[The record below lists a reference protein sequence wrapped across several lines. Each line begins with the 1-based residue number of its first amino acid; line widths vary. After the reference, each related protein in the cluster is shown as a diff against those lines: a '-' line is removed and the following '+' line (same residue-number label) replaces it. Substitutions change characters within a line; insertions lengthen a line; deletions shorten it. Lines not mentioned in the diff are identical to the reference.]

1 MGYFNYFIKCI
12 IKKFVNTIFK
22 PKGLLLI
29 FIIIFVLYLFCGV
42 SRADWTDD
50 DINYVF
56 ESFSNITTNQGTIIS
71 QLSSIELNTYQT
83 RQELE
88 WINGVLTNTQS
99 LISSISSTTTNISNT
114 LQTITSQLTTVSNE
128 ITNIYNKL
136 DENQKELLTELEED
150 NQAVLEELNM
160 IRDAIN
166 GSDEEPASFTVL
178 DVINSSNS
186 NNNFERVKP
195 IKIHYEPR
203 YTYTVKVYYTHPWE
217 SSAFNINVLA
227 TDNALSTGFSY
238 YDYEFYSIGKVPSL
252 STNYVITYEVPSTNP
267 EFIYFNWGLRIVNVE
282 VTRSIKGIVE
292 SLNDS
297 NSLQQ
302 QQNQLQQEQNDF
314 LSKPSDDS
322 DVSVDSFNSVD
333 SNDIT
338 SSGLTGVF
346 NNIYSSIT
354 SWNSKNVNLPIP
366 YTNKT
371 ITIPANYT
379 ESMLSSFGGNWII
392 TFIHS
397 IYYFIVARFMIYS
410 ITDIINS
417 IKSGSILNTDSKN
430 NITTDML

>member
-12 IKKFVNTIFK
+12 IRKFVNTIFN

-29 FIIIFVLYLFCGV
+29 FLIIFLLYFFCGTA
-42 SRADWTDD
+42 RAEWTDD
-50 DINYVF
+50 DILYF
-56 ESFSNITTNQGTIIS
+56 YESVATITGNQGVMIS
-71 QLSSIELNTYQT
+71 QLIDMGVDVTDIENKLNIVSEDIAGIRTQTTVIRTKVLEIVNQLNT
-83 RQELE
+83 
-88 WINGVLTNTQS
+88 
-99 LISSISSTTTNISNT
+99 ISSS
-114 LQTITSQLTTVSNE
+114 

-136 DENQKELLTELEED
+136 DENQQQLLTELEKD
-150 NQAVLEELNM
+150 NEAVLNELNM

-166 GSDEEPASFTVL
+166 GSEEESTIYSDLGIIRSSA
-178 DVINSSNS
+178 NSYNYRLKCIS
-186 NNNFERVKP
+186 
-195 IKIHYEPR
+195 IDYEAR
-203 YTYTVKVYYTHPWE
+203 YTYKVRLHISNTGSATRNMSAYTSNNLIPSNFDETEYY
-217 SSAFNINVLA
+217 SL
-227 TDNALSTGFSY
+227 FSRIGQVPPGY
-238 YDYEFYSIGKVPSL
+238 EDYIIDF
-252 STNYVITYEVPSTNP
+252 EVPTTNP
-267 EFIYFNWGLRIVNVE
+267 RYLYFTFGEFITKIE
-282 VTRSIKGIVE
+282 VFREIKGIVE
-292 SLNDS
+292 SLNQS

-302 QQNQLQQEQNDF
+302 QQNQLQQEQNQLQQEQNNF
-314 LSKPSDDS
+314 LQQGTSDS
-322 DVSVDSFNSVD
+322 DVSVDSFNNVD

-338 SSGLTGVF
+338 SVGLTGVF

-354 SWNSKNVNLPIP
+354 SWKAKNINLPIP

-379 ESMLSSFGGNWII
+379 ENMLSSFGGNWII